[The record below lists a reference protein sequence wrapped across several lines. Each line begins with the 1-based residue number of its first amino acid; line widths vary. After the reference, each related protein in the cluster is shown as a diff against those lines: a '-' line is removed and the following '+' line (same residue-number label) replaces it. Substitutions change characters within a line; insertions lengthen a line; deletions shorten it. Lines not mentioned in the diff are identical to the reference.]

1 MVVSNVKIV
10 SRKIKGF
17 TANSEQ
23 GQDSINISGTYII
36 EIQNNGIVPTAS
48 LSFRLSKFTY
58 GSGNDII
65 TGKNKNLGR
74 IQPAA
79 KKKVEFEIS
88 EEITDTPENIG
99 TVQRSCNN
107 NLIASVSEEKVTGV
121 LFQKSFSRSGG
132 IPVSSTSCSV
142 AQLQEGNNQNGGET
156 DDDPPANRGGLP
168 SEPENGEILVSLPE
182 MPEDRDNP
190 RMGIEAFTTITE
202 SGQEV
207 SQQIVVENTGTQRV
221 APRFAQVI
229 LDGNEVVDTC
239 GEGIYEIGAGE
250 VGTITLS
257 GTVDVEPG
265 DYGIG
270 ITVNGDI
277 ELRESETDP
286 ANGNNN
292 EDDSP
297 QNGGGGG
304 GGQESNIEGPNVLGV
319 GQEGV
324 YRWDDFPPETVLFR
338 YQLLSEGGGEDA
350 PEDATSLELA
360 DGSGRNLVLNLTSDI
375 EGDFLLRVIASAGG
389 ERLAQDSKVISVV
402 ESGAAAQ

>member
-107 NLIASVSEEKVTGV
+107 NLVACVSEEKATGV

-239 GEGIYEIGAGE
+239 GEGVYELGAGE

-277 ELRESETDP
+277 ELRESET
-286 ANGNNN
+286 NTGNN
-292 EDDSP
+292 EDGNNDEN
-297 QNGGGGG
+297 QQDGNGT
-304 GGQESNIEGPNVLGV
+304 QQSRIEGPNILRV
-319 GQEGV
+319 GQQGV

-338 YQLLSEGGGEDA
+338 YQLLSEGGSEDA

-389 ERLAQDSKVISVV
+389 ERLAQDSKVVSVV
-402 ESGAAAQ
+402 QGGAAAQ